1 MEAEN
6 SIRNIFIVN
15 PKAGQGKGNAK
26 FAERIRAEAERA
38 GATAEIYT
46 TAGVGDAEILA
57 RQISEEVI
65 DNIKED
71 IENTGNTQ
79 NTQNTKEEIRIFA
92 CGGDGTLNEVLN
104 GIIGNENISV
114 GVVPIGTGNDFCR
127 NFPEAGDFSDIASQL
142 SSHPV
147 KCDAIR
153 YSGLLAGKEQTRYC
167 ANMFNI
173 GFDCNVVD
181 LTATLKKYPFLA
193 GSMAYLMAVFAI
205 LVRKKGANLKIE
217 IDGETKYD
225 GPLLLTAVANGSFCG
240 GGVKS
245 SPNASL
251 SDGKLDI
258 NIIYNVKRREF
269 IKKFPYYSKG
279 THMELPDIDKIL
291 YAAQAKK
298 VVITPNEGT
307 MRLCTDGEIVDAGRV
322 EMEVMHDA
330 FSFLL
335 PQDATKPEEAE
346 QHL

>member
-1 MEAEN
+1 MEIKS

-26 FAERIRAEAERA
+26 FAERIRVEAERA

-46 TAGVGDAEILA
+46 TAGAGDAEILA

-71 IENTGNTQ
+71 IENTG

-153 YSGLLAGKEQTRYC
+153 YSGLLAGKRQTRYC

-205 LVRKKGANLKIE
+205 LIKKKGANLKIE
-217 IDGETKYD
+217 IDGRSKYD

-291 YAAQAKK
+291 YATQAKK

-330 FSFLL
+330 FSFLV

>member
-1 MEAEN
+1 METQD
-6 SIRNIFIVN
+6 SRRNIFIVN
-15 PKAGQGKGNAK
+15 PKAGQGKGNEK
-26 FAERIRAEAERA
+26 FTERIRTEADKL
-38 GATAEIYT
+38 GIPVEIYT

-65 DNIKED
+65 ENIKCEIKENIKED
-71 IENTGNTQ
+71 IKRET
-79 NTQNTKEEIRIFA
+79 RIFA

-114 GVVPIGTGNDFCR
+114 GVIPIGTGNDFCR
-127 NFPEAGDFSDIASQL
+127 NFPEAGDFLDIAAQL
-142 SSHPV
+142 NSRSA

-153 YSGLLAGKEQTRYC
+153 YSGLLAGRQQSRYC

-181 LTATLKKYPFLA
+181 LTATLKKYPLLA
-193 GSMAYLMAVFAI
+193 GSMAYLIAVFAI
-205 LVRKKGANLKIE
+205 LVKKKGANLKIE
-217 IDGETKYD
+217 IDGETKHD

-245 SPNASL
+245 SPMARTD
-251 SDGKLDI
+251 DGLMDI
-258 NIIYNVKRREF
+258 NIIYNVKRAEF

-279 THMELPDIDKIL
+279 THMELPDISKIL

-298 VVITPNEGT
+298 VVISPNEAA

-322 EMEVMHDA
+322 EMEVVHEA
-330 FSFLL
+330 FRFLI
-335 PQDATKPEEAE
+335 PQDANE
-346 QHL
+346 QETVK